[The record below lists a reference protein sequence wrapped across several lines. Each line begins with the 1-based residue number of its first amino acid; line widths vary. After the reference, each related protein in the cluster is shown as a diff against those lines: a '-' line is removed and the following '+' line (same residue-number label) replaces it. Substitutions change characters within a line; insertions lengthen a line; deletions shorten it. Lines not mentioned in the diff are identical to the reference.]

1 MMLLADFE
9 LHRHNNVIIGI
20 LDVLL
25 LCWLCN
31 VLWVGGGGQYGRF
44 VNWKG
49 PRTFDVCLCDVAGW
63 W

>member
-1 MMLLADFE
+1 
-9 LHRHNNVIIGI
+9 VIFGI

-25 LCWLCN
+25 LC
-31 VLWVGGGGQYGRF
+31 WVGGGGQYGRF

-49 PRTFDVCLCDVAGW
+49 PRTFNVCLCDVAGW